1 MPESAPLLE
10 ISSVKKSYGGVRAL
24 KGVSFD
30 LRAGEVHAIVG
41 ENGAGKST
49 LIKVISGAVRAD
61 SGTLAIAGKVLDHND
76 PSVARSRGVVVIY
89 QQPALFPDLSVA
101 ENIALALEGRRSTWQ
116 RIDWKSRREQAKRLV
131 EALGARIDPDATA
144 ASLSMPEQQLVE
156 IAKAIGAEARIFIFD
171 EPTASLGVNETERLF
186 AIIDGLRLRG
196 HGVIYISHRLKE
208 IMRLADRVTV
218 LREGESVRT
227 SPSRELTEAKLVRLM
242 AGASPAISAGAKM
255 PPAGDVVLR
264 ARGLSCSASGV
275 HGIDL
280 DLRQGEITGLA
291 GLIGAGRSELA
302 RVLFGIT
309 PATSGIIEVDGRAVA
324 IRSATD
330 AIRHG
335 IAYVPEDRRRHGVIL
350 PMSVAQNVSMSTM
363 HQVSRMGL
371 IDGERERAIAGE
383 FAARLQ
389 IRMAGVDAPVET
401 LSGGNQQ
408 KVAVAR
414 WLATQP
420 RVLIVDEPTQGVD
433 VGAKAEIH
441 ALIREL
447 SRRGMAV
454 LLISSEIEELL
465 EMADR
470 ILVMRGG
477 TIVQEFDNSAL
488 TPELVLAA
496 ALGARVPG
504 GART

>member
-1 MPESAPLLE
+1 MPETGLLLE
-10 ISSVKKSYGGVRAL
+10 MSSVKKSYGGVRAL

-30 LRAGEVHAIVG
+30 LRAGEVHALVG

-49 LIKVISGAVRAD
+49 LIKVISGAVQAD
-61 SGTLAIAGKVLDHND
+61 AGTVMIGGDRLEHND
-76 PSVARSRGVVVIY
+76 PSLARSRGVVVIY

-101 ENIALALEGRRSTWQ
+101 ENIALALDRPGSMWR
-116 RIDWKSRREQAKRLV
+116 RIDWRSRREQAKRLL
-131 EALGARIDPDATA
+131 ETLGARIDPNAAA

-186 AIIDGLRLRG
+186 AIIDDLRLRG
-196 HGVIYISHRLKE
+196 RGIIYISHRLKE
-208 IMRLADRVTV
+208 VMRLADRITV
-218 LREGESVRT
+218 LREGETVRT
-227 SPSRELTEAKLVRLM
+227 SPAQAVTEEELVRLM
-242 AGASPAISAGAKM
+242 AGAGSAAPRHE
-255 PPAGDVVLR
+255 PPRAGDVVLR
-264 ARGLSCSASGV
+264 ARGLSCSRAGV
-275 HGIDL
+275 HRVDL
-280 DLRQGEITGLA
+280 DLRAGEITGLA
-291 GLIGAGRSELA
+291 GLIGAGRTELA

-309 PATSGIIEVDGRAVA
+309 PATSGVIEIAGRTVFIGSARDA
-324 IRSATD
+324 IRS
-330 AIRHG
+330 G

-350 PMSVAQNVSMSTM
+350 PMTIAQNVSMSILGKL
-363 HQVSRMGL
+363 SRNGL
-371 IDGERERAIAGE
+371 IDRERERKIADE
-383 FAARLQ
+383 FGARLQ
-389 IRMAGVDAPVET
+389 IRMAGVDAPVDT

-408 KVAVAR
+408 KVALAR

-433 VGAKAEIH
+433 VGAKGEIH

-447 SRRGMAV
+447 SRRGIAV

-465 EMADR
+465 EVADR

-477 TIVQEFDNSAL
+477 TIVEEFERAGL

-496 ALGARVPG
+496 ALGAHIRG
-504 GART
+504 GAGI